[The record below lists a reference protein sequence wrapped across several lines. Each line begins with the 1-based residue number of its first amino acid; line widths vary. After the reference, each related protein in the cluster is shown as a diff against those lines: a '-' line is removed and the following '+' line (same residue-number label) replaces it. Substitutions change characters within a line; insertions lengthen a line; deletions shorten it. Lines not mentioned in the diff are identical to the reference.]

1 MHMSARLPR
10 QVLCLVCPC
19 SLIELGPGCLPHL
32 AHDVPHVGVV
42 HGVARYRSRVAI
54 EDVHQVSLLA
64 VLQNQVKL
72 VHLPA
77 HRPNAS
83 EKKIRERRRQLFLL
97 FQEGESESRSLH
109 FTSRGT
115 CTHGLGSNPTS
126 KAWYLF
132 LMTTMR
138 QEGAPVPLKIE
149 FSRASAGNSLCLAF
163 LLGETVPRPQPRTSN
178 NNNQN

>member
-1 MHMSARLPR
+1 MSARLPR

-83 EKKIRERRRQLFLL
+83 EKENKRDGGSCLFSSKKETTQVGLC
-97 FQEGESESRSLH
+97 
-109 FTSRGT
+109 TSRRGALARTGLEGT
-115 CTHGLGSNPTS
+115 L
-126 KAWYLF
+126 
-132 LMTTMR
+132 
-138 QEGAPVPLKIE
+138 LKKRVI
-149 FSRASAGNSLCLAF
+149 F
-163 LLGETVPRPQPRTSN
+163 
-178 NNNQN
+178 